1 MDALRYT
8 QSEFLSIINKYNN
21 ADRKDIKINLL
32 TIFKKR
38 GIKNKQIIEE
48 TEYTPYKVNSWFAF
62 SSPNVPT
69 FEDALMLAVKYEF
82 DIQELIK
89 ET

>member
-1 MDALRYT
+1 MQYT
-8 QSEFLSIINKYNN
+8 QEEFLNIISKYNN
-21 ADRKDIKINLL
+21 ADRKNIKINLL

-69 FEDALMLAVKYEF
+69 FEDALMLAVKYDF
-82 DIQELIK
+82 DIKELIK

>member
-1 MDALRYT
+1 MQYT
-8 QSEFLSIINKYNN
+8 QQEFLDIISKYNN

-32 TIFKKR
+32 MVFKKK
-38 GIKNKQIIEE
+38 GIKNKQIMEE

-62 SSPNVPT
+62 SSPNIPT
-69 FEDALMLAVKYEF
+69 FEDALMLAVKYDF

-89 ET
+89 EQ

>member
-1 MDALRYT
+1 MQDT
-8 QSEFLSIINKYNN
+8 QQEFLDIISKYNN

-32 TIFKKR
+32 MIFKKK
-38 GIKNKQIIEE
+38 GIKNKQIMEE

-62 SSPNVPT
+62 SSPNIPT
-69 FEDALMLAVKYEF
+69 FEDALMLAVKYDF

-89 ET
+89 EQ